1 MSKSDPCGF
10 EKAVNTKAI
19 KELTPKQLDE
29 VMKILAKVP
38 TGRKR

>member
-1 MSKSDPCGF
+1 MSKRTDPCGF
-10 EKAVNTKAI
+10 EKAINTKAI

-38 TGRKR
+38 KAKR